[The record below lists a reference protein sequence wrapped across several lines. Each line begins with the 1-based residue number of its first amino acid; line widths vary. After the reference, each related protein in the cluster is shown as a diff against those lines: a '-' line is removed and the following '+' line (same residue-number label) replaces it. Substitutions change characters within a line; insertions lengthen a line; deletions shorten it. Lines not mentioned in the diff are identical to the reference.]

1 MPSYLERRNILIAG
15 KMNAGKSTLF
25 NLLTQA
31 ENSIVDATP
40 GTTADTKIAVME
52 IHGLGPVKL
61 FDSAGIDET
70 GELGEK
76 KRAKVYANLKSAD
89 LLLLVIGSKGTVFTW
104 EIELLEKAVLWG
116 KKVAICLNCFNGA
129 PGRLPVELNKWAA
142 MPCLAIDATQSA
154 DRGKLLEFIKEN
166 CEREVESLPLLP
178 FVTAGEHYILVI
190 PMDDETPE
198 GRLLRP
204 QTLALEFITRRFAWP
219 TCYRLDLKKA
229 RSADEKLKAAEKQR
243 WLDFLASFTPKP
255 AAIITDSQAID
266 VVDSWTPAEIE
277 LTTFSIMMIEQ
288 QSRGRLARFVAGQK
302 QISALK
308 AGDKV
313 LIYEACNH
321 SRIGEDIGT
330 VQIPA
335 ILQKIAPGVVIDHAF
350 GRALG
355 EIENL
360 KQYKVVIHCGG
371 CMLSQQ
377 VLAARLKELDEKG
390 VFYTNYGLFLAGRL
404 GEAALKRVVRPFI
417 GSLLFLFGF

>member
-61 FDSAGIDET
+61 FDSAGIDEA

-89 LLLLVIGSKGTVFTW
+89 LLLLVISSESHDFTW
-104 EIELLEKAVLWG
+104 ENNLLENAALWG
-116 KKVAICLNCFNGA
+116 KKVAICLNSFNDA
-129 PGRLPVELNKWAA
+129 PGRFPAELAKWTEV
-142 MPCLAIDATQSA
+142 PFLAIDGTKRD
-154 DRGKLLEFIKEN
+154 DRAKLLDFIKKN

-178 FVTAGEHYILVI
+178 FVKLGGHYILVI

-243 WLDFLASFTPKP
+243 WLDFLAAFTPKP

-266 VVDSWTPAEIE
+266 VVDSWTSEEIE
-277 LTTFSIMMIEQ
+277 LTTFSIMMIAQ
-288 QSRGRLARFVAGQK
+288 QSRGRLTRFVGGQK
-302 QISALK
+302 QISTLK
-308 AGDKV
+308 PGDKV

-330 VQIPA
+330 VQIPNL
-335 ILQKIAPGVVIDHAF
+335 LQKLAPGVVIDHAF
-350 GRALG
+350 GRALT
-355 EIENL
+355 EIENIE
-360 KQYKVVIHCGG
+360 QYKVVIHCGG

-390 VFYTNYGLFLAGRL
+390 VFYTNYGLFLAARL

-417 GSLLFLFGF
+417 GSVE